1 MVYLRTAS
9 GTFISSSSIVR
20 LADRDGER
28 VAVRSDGEEVTL
40 ASYFAAPGR
49 IERDLPQLTTA
60 HQSEACV
67 AEACCVGG
75 ICVVM
80 TAGDGVVAA

>member
-28 VAVRSDGEEVTL
+28 IAVRSDGEEVIL

-49 IERDLPQLTTA
+49 IERDLPQLATL
-60 HQSEACV
+60 HRSEACAAGTCCA
-67 AEACCVGG
+67 AESSP
-75 ICVVM
+75 
-80 TAGDGVVAA
+80 

>member
-28 VAVRSDGEEVTL
+28 IAVQADGEEVAL

-49 IERDLPQLTTA
+49 IERDLPQLATA
-60 HQSEACV
+60 HRSEGCA
-67 AEACCVGG
+67 AEACC
-75 ICVVM
+75 
-80 TAGDGVVAA
+80 AAESPP